1 MADSAITQVAVA
13 EATGRL
19 IPRLYQQEIFQRAV
33 NENVICAMDT
43 GSGKTQIAVML
54 LKHIM
59 SLRPA
64 DSNPKKASVAVFL
77 VASVPLAEQQGDF
90 LESQLPLHVNV
101 RPVFLLLAGAYA
113 DGQKFYGAMGVD
125 YWDRERWAK
134 AFAESD
140 VMVMTAQVFHDLLN
154 HAHWS
159 IDKVLLLV
167 FDEAHHCNKN
177 HVYAQIMRT
186 HYHHCPVSE
195 RPRIFG
201 MTASPIFNIRNPA
214 QSLAQLQETMDAK
227 VLAVKDNVLELALNA
242 PKPQEFVME
251 CPPPS
256 SDYSDYPRPTMW
268 SVVSEFENLLFP
280 DPDDLKDLTSRYK
293 HALNELG
300 PLAADYFVLL
310 FIRRAIE
317 KSTVGSSELGAYF
330 SRASSLAPET
340 GGDSSPVAG
349 QTWSDLDN
357 AYNEHLATIQERARG
372 LDKSQ
377 MMSWLTPKLKILIS
391 ILEANRADD
400 FSALIFVEQ
409 RQVASALAW
418 LLPLVPELR
427 DWVKAAALV
436 GHGDGSRAG
445 FEGSGMAHAAQRS
458 TVRNFRSGSIN
469 LVIATSVAEEGL
481 DFQAC
486 KLVVRLDAP
495 QTMVGYLQS
504 RGRARK
510 HDSAYVVLTDPEGAK
525 RYRGFRGAEP
535 HLRRIYQRISEEEAQ
550 QDGEMDVEEEEDVDN
565 ERYVVKSTGAV
576 VTPSTAIGLLHL
588 WCSQLEVD
596 RFTKPPAPEFHITGK
611 YMCKISAPPC
621 ILNPALSGPIH
632 GPLKKTRDG
641 ARRAA
646 AFLFVQKLHKLEIF
660 DDYLLPFKK
669 RSSKADDLSQRLDG
683 TLRREGELFDTITP
697 WGDVWHS
704 GSPVWMNP
712 ISLDGSPTLVA
723 LVTGNSQP
731 ERELT
736 IHKGDSFVKI
746 KIHRGCLLE
755 FASEEDK
762 LARLEAMQRYSNCAI
777 FWAITARKLPPRST
791 CLIAP
796 LIGPEGLPD
805 YDRMSNLATHAVK
818 LSKEEWLNPEL
829 VGSLVMEAHRLGSTL
844 YEFLGIKTGVDLSS
858 CPISLEDGTK
868 CRENAHETYRSYWE
882 AATGTV
888 KRGLALDIP
897 EGDHWLELVSISKAQ
912 LQSHNGLYGL
922 VKITGS
928 EQPTAKPSQIVTPS
942 HMARIS
948 PIPADIVRIVTHLP
962 NLLGQMTVLF
972 RIDSAKEILRTNG
985 VPLELLL
992 EALTLPSV
1000 QAGFDYQRLETIG
1013 DSVLKVSMCTHLF
1026 IKYQGHHEGQLS
1038 AMKDSVVSNANL
1050 MRVGRQSPLSR
1061 FLITGSMPTRRT
1073 WSPPAS
1079 STISETQDDSGEQ
1092 DDSNE
1097 QKDDS
1102 NEQKENDSKGEFE
1115 KTSFHT
1121 KAQSTLGAT
1130 YLSRGVEAAL
1140 EVGEALGLPLGG
1152 TTPWH
1157 LRREVDV
1164 FARKSEITMLFAPV
1178 EEKLGYKFKNASLVA
1193 EAFTHTA
1200 YDLSQGPSYNRLE
1213 FLGDSLFDLYVV
1225 KFMYLKFP
1233 KMTPGQMSW
1242 ARSRLVNAS
1251 TFGKLAVGLELHKH
1265 ILTSSANLQ
1274 KAVASFAQEVEE
1286 ISLEEILQICW
1297 KIDAPKAISDVF
1309 EAIFGAIYV
1318 DSSFNLELTFEHI
1331 HRVMANIMEYVTPVM
1346 QGDPTS
1352 ELVRWVAS
1360 QGCEAQGSTIFR
1372 SSSSSNSRASTND
1385 TVETTV
1391 HGRTIS
1397 RVTAATSKLARPM
1410 AAEQA
1415 LNILKDETHD
1425 YALSKICSCPR
1436 AKLKRKASDPI
1447 ILERCFRA

>member
-1 MADSAITQVAVA
+1 MAESATAQVAAV

-19 IPRLYQQEIFQRAV
+19 IPRLYQQEIFHRAV

-59 SLRPA
+59 SLRAA
-64 DSNPKKASVAVFL
+64 DSNPKKA
-77 VASVPLAEQQGDF
+77 
-90 LESQLPLHVNV
+90 
-101 RPVFLLLAGAYA
+101 
-113 DGQKFYGAMGVD
+113 AMGVD

-140 VMVMTAQVFHDLLN
+140 IMVMTAQVLHDLLN

-159 IDKVLLLV
+159 IDKVDLSSFPLILLLV
-167 FDEAHHCNKN
+167 FDEAHHCSKN

-186 HYHHCPVSE
+186 HYRHCPISE

-201 MTASPIFNIRNPA
+201 MTASPIFNIRNPV
-214 QSLAQLQETMDAK
+214 QSLAQLQETLDAK
-227 VLAVKDNVLELALNA
+227 VFAVRDNVLELALNA
-242 PKPQEFVME
+242 PKPQEFFIE
-251 CPPPS
+251 CPPP
-256 SDYSDYPRPTMW
+256 DTDYPDYPIPNMW
-268 SVVSEFENLLFP
+268 SVLAGFESLVFP
-280 DPDDLKDLTSRYK
+280 EPDDLKELSSRFKHVLT
-293 HALNELG
+293 ELG

-310 FIRRAIE
+310 FIRRAID
-317 KSTVGSSELGAYF
+317 KNSVSSSDLGAYF
-330 SRASSLAPET
+330 SRESSTVPQT
-340 GGDSSPVAG
+340 NGDSSTTPTR
-349 QTWSDLDN
+349 TWSDLDD
-357 AYNEHLATIQERARG
+357 AYNENLARVNERAKG

-377 MMSWLTPKLKILIS
+377 MLSWFTPKLKFLIS
-391 ILEANRADD
+391 VLEANRTED

-409 RQVASALAW
+409 RQVASTLAW
-418 LLPLVPELR
+418 LLPLVPELQ
-427 DWVKAAALV
+427 DWIKAAPLV

-445 FEGSGMAHAAQRS
+445 FEGSGMAHATQRS
-458 TVRNFRSGSIN
+458 IVREFRSGAKN

-510 HDSAYVVLTDPEGAK
+510 HDSAYVVLTDPAGAK
-525 RYRGFRGAEP
+525 RYRGFREAEP

-550 QDGEMDVEEEEDVDN
+550 QQNVMDVDEEEDTED

-576 VTPSTAIGLLHL
+576 LTPSTAIGLLYL
-588 WCSQLEVD
+588 WCSPLAVD
-596 RFTKPPAPEFHITGK
+596 RFTKPPAPEFHVTGA
-611 YMCKISAPPC
+611 YMCKITAPPS
-621 ILNPALSGPIH
+621 ILNPSLCGPIQ

-646 AFLFVQKLHKLEIF
+646 AFLLVQKLHKLEIF

-669 RSSKADDLSQRLDG
+669 SVSSLDDLSQHVDG
-683 TLRREGELFDTITP
+683 TLRREGELFETITP
-697 WGDVWHS
+697 WGDVWRPDS
-704 GSPVWMNP
+704 SVWMNA
-712 ISLDGSPTLVA
+712 ISLDGSPPLVA
-723 LVTGNSQP
+723 LITEKGQP
-731 ERELT
+731 ERELI
-736 IHKGDSFVKI
+736 IHGEESRVRI
-746 KIHRGCLLE
+746 KIYPGRSLE

-762 LARLEAMQRYSNCAI
+762 LAQLEVMQRYSNCAI
-777 FWAITARKLPPRST
+777 FWAITARPLPPRST
-791 CLIAP
+791 CLVVP
-796 LIGPEGLPD
+796 LTDPEGLPD
-805 YDRMSNLATHAVK
+805 YDKMTNLTTHAVK
-818 LSKEEWLNPEL
+818 LSKEDWSNPEL
-829 VGSLVMEAHRLGSTL
+829 VGSHVMEAHRLGSTA
-844 YEFLGIKTGVDLSS
+844 YKFLGLRSDVNLSS
-858 CPISLEDGTK
+858 SPITLEGDTK
-868 CRENAHETYRSYWE
+868 CREGEHETYQSYWK

-888 KRGLALDIP
+888 KRGVPLDIP
-897 EGDHWLELVSISKAQ
+897 EDDCWLELVSVGKARF
-912 LQSHNGLYGL
+912 QSHNGLYGL
-922 VKITGS
+922 VKVPGS
-928 EQPTAKPSQIVTPS
+928 DQPVAKPFRIVTPS
-942 HMARIS
+942 HMARVS
-948 PIPADIVRIVTHLP
+948 PIPAEIIRICTYLP
-962 NLLGQMTVLF
+962 NILGQLTVLF
-972 RIDSAKEILRTNG
+972 RIDSANDTLRTHG
-985 VPLELLL
+985 VPFELLL

-1013 DSVLKVSMCTHLF
+1013 DSVLKVCMCTHLF

-1050 MRVGRQSPLSR
+1050 MRIGRQSPLSR

-1073 WSPPAS
+1073 WKPPTS
-1079 STISETQDDSGEQ
+1079 STITEPQEDSGEQKDDSGEQ
-1092 DDSNE
+1092 KDDSGE
-1097 QKDDS
+1097 QKDTTDAKGS
-1102 NEQKENDSKGEFE
+1102 EQV
-1115 KTSFHT
+1115 TFHT
-1121 KAQSTLGAT
+1121 KSLADCTESTLGAA
-1130 YLSRGVEAAL
+1130 YLSCGIEAAL
-1140 EVGEALGLPLGG
+1140 EVGQALGLPLGG
-1152 TTPWH
+1152 TTLWH
-1157 LRREVDV
+1157 LRQEVEV
-1164 FARKSEITMLFAPV
+1164 FTRKSEITMLFASV

-1225 KFMYLKFP
+1225 KYMYLKFP

-1274 KAVASFAQEVEE
+1274 KAVASFAQEIEE
-1286 ISLEEILQICW
+1286 VSLEEILKSCW

-1318 DSSFNLELTFEHI
+1318 DSSFNLALTFEYI
-1331 HRVMANIMEYVTPVM
+1331 HQVMAEIMEYVAPDM

-1360 QGCEAQGSTIFR
+1360 QGCEAQGTSIFR
-1372 SSSSSNSRASTND
+1372 SSSSLNSRSASHD
-1385 TVETTV
+1385 TVETNV

-1410 AAEQA
+1410 AAEKA
-1415 LNILKDETHD
+1415 LNILKDENHD

-1436 AKLKRKASDPI
+1436 AKLKRKATEPI
-1447 ILERCFRA
+1447 VVE

>member
-1 MADSAITQVAVA
+1 MADSATAQVAAA

-19 IPRLYQQEIFQRAV
+19 IPRLYQQEIFHRAV

-90 LESQLPLHVNV
+90 LESQLPLRVN
-101 RPVFLLLAGAYA
+101 
-113 DGQKFYGAMGVD
+113 KFYGAMGVD

-134 AFAESD
+134 AFVESD
-140 VMVMTAQVFHDLLN
+140 VMVMTAQVLHDLLN

-159 IDKVLLLV
+159 IDKILLLV

-186 HYHHCPVSE
+186 HYHHCQISE

-201 MTASPIFNIRNPA
+201 MTASPIFNIRSPV

-227 VLAVKDNVLELALNA
+227 VLAVRDNVLELALNA
-242 PKPQEFVME
+242 PKPQEFLME
-251 CPPPS
+251 CPPPNA
-256 SDYSDYPRPTMW
+256 DYPGYPIPNMW
-268 SVVSEFENLLFP
+268 TVLAGFESLIFP
-280 DPDDLKDLTSRYK
+280 DPDDAKELTTRFN
-293 HALNELG
+293 HVLAELG

-310 FIRRAIE
+310 FIRRAID
-317 KSTVGSSELGAYF
+317 KSTVSSAELGAYF
-330 SRASSLAPET
+330 TRESSVVSQT
-340 GGDSSPVAG
+340 DGDSGTASDR
-349 QTWSDLDN
+349 TWSDLDD
-357 AYNEHLATIQERARG
+357 AYNENLARIQERAKN

-377 MMSWLTPKLKILIS
+377 MLSWFTPKLKILIS
-391 ILEANRADD
+391 ILEANRTED
-400 FSALIFVEQ
+400 FSALVFVEQ
-409 RQVASALAW
+409 RQVAATLAW

-445 FEGSGMAHAAQRS
+445 FEGSGMAHASQRS
-458 TVRNFRSGSIN
+458 IVRNFRSGTVN

-486 KLVVRLDAP
+486 KLVLRLEAP

-510 HDSAYVVLTDPEGAK
+510 HDSAYVVLTDLEGGK
-525 RYRGFRGAEP
+525 RYRKFREAEP
-535 HLRRIYQRISEEEAQ
+535 HLRRIYQRIHEEEDQ
-550 QDGEMDVEEEEDVDN
+550 QEGEMDVDEEEDVDD

-588 WCSQLEVD
+588 WCSQQEVD
-596 RFTKPPAPEFHITGK
+596 RFTKPPAPEFQVAGE
-611 YMCKISAPPC
+611 YMCKVSVPPC
-621 ILNPALSGPIH
+621 ILNPSKCGPIQ
-632 GPLKKTRDG
+632 GPLRKTRDG

-646 AFLFVQKLHKLEIF
+646 AFLLVQKLHKLEIF
-660 DDYLLPFKK
+660 DEFLLPFKK
-669 RSSKADDLSQRLDG
+669 SSSRTDDLSQRLDG

-697 WGDVWHS
+697 WGDMWRS
-704 GSPVWMNP
+704 GSSVWLNP
-712 ISLDGSPTLVA
+712 ISLNGSPPLVA
-723 LVTGNSQP
+723 LVTGREQP
-731 ERELT
+731 EHELT
-736 IHKGDSFVKI
+736 IHNRESSIQI
-746 KIHRGCLLE
+746 KIHRGRFLE

-762 LARLEAMQRYSNCAI
+762 LVQLEAMQRYSNCAI
-777 FWAITARKLPPRST
+777 FWAITSRKLPPRST
-791 CLIAP
+791 CLVVP
-796 LIGPEGLPD
+796 LTEPEGLPD
-805 YDRMSNLATHAVK
+805 YDKMTNLAIHAVK
-818 LSKEEWLNPEL
+818 LAKEDWSNPEL
-829 VGSLVMEAHRLGSTL
+829 IGSYVMESHRLGSKA
-844 YEFLGIKTGVDLSS
+844 YKFLGLRSDIGLASS
-858 CPISLEDGTK
+858 PIILEGETK
-868 CRENAHETYRSYWE
+868 CRESDHETYKSYWE

-888 KRGLALDIP
+888 KRGVTLDIP
-897 EGDHWLELVSISKAQ
+897 IDDIWLELGFIEKARF
-912 LQSHNGLYGL
+912 QSHNGLYGL
-922 VKITGS
+922 VKLPDNG
-928 EQPTAKPSQIVTPS
+928 QPVAKPFRIVTPS
-942 HMARIS
+942 HMARVS
-948 PIPADIVRIVTHLP
+948 PIPAEIIRICTHLP
-962 NLLGQMTVLF
+962 NILGQLTVLF
-972 RIDSAKEILRTNG
+972 RVDSANDTLKTHG
-985 VPLELLL
+985 VPFELLL

-1013 DSVLKVSMCTHLF
+1013 DSVLKVCMCTHLF

-1061 FLITGSMPTRRT
+1061 FLITGSMPTHKT
-1073 WSPPAS
+1073 WKPPVS
-1079 STISETQDDSGEQ
+1079 STAPEPQEDADEQKEDSGEKN
-1092 DDSNE
+1092 DEAETKDETE
-1097 QKDDS
+1097 QV
-1102 NEQKENDSKGEFE
+1102 
-1115 KTSFHT
+1115 SFHT
-1121 KAQSTLGAT
+1121 KSLADCTESTLGAT

-1140 EVGEALGLPLGG
+1140 EVGNALGLPLGG
-1152 TTPWH
+1152 TTLWH
-1157 LRREVDV
+1157 LRQEVEV

-1225 KFMYLKFP
+1225 KYMYLKFP

-1274 KAVASFAQEVEE
+1274 RAVASFAQEIEE
-1286 ISLEEILQICW
+1286 VSLEEILQSCW

-1318 DSSFNLELTFEHI
+1318 DSSFNLKLTFEHI
-1331 HRVMANIMEYVTPVM
+1331 DRVMADIMEYVAPDM

-1360 QGCEAQGSTIFR
+1360 QGCEAQGNTIFR
-1372 SSSSSNSRASTND
+1372 SSSSLNSRSASHD
-1385 TVETTV
+1385 TVETSV
-1391 HGRTIS
+1391 HGRVIS
-1397 RVTAATSKLARPM
+1397 RVTAVTSKLARPM
-1410 AAEQA
+1410 AAEKA
-1415 LNILKDETHD
+1415 LKVLKDESHD

-1436 AKLKRKASDPI
+1436 AKLKRKATEEPI
-1447 ILERCFRA
+1447 VVE

>member
-1 MADSAITQVAVA
+1 MAEPATTQVAAA
-13 EATGRL
+13 EAAGRL

-90 LESQLPLHVNV
+90 LESQLPLHVN
-101 RPVFLLLAGAYA
+101 
-113 DGQKFYGAMGVD
+113 KFYGAMGVD

-140 VMVMTAQVFHDLLN
+140 VMVMTAQVLHDLLN

-159 IDKVLLLV
+159 IDKILLLV

-186 HYHHCPVSE
+186 HYYHCQPND

-214 QSLAQLQETMDAK
+214 QSLAQLQETMDSK
-227 VLAVKDNVLELALNA
+227 VLAVRDNILELALNA

-251 CPPPS
+251 CPPSNPV
-256 SDYSDYPRPTMW
+256 YSNYPMPTMW
-268 SVVSEFENLLFP
+268 SVVSEFESLLFP
-280 DPDDLKDLTSRYK
+280 DSDDLKDLTSRFNHVLK
-293 HALNELG
+293 ELG

-310 FIRRAIE
+310 FIRRAID
-317 KSTVGSSELGAYF
+317 KSTVASSELGAYF
-330 SRASSLAPET
+330 SREGSVAPDT
-340 GGDSSPVAG
+340 NDGSSPAPG
-349 QTWSDLDN
+349 RTWSDLDD
-357 AYNEHLATIQERARG
+357 AYSEHLERIQQRAKE
-372 LDKSQ
+372 LDKPR
-377 MMSWLTPKLKILIS
+377 MLSWFTPKLKILIS
-391 ILEANRADD
+391 ILEANRAED

-427 DWVKAAALV
+427 DWVKAAVLV

-458 TVRNFRSGSIN
+458 TVSDFRSGSIN

-510 HDSAYVVLTDPEGAK
+510 HDSAYVVLTDPEGAR

-535 HLRRIYQRISEEEAQ
+535 HLRRIYQRINEEEEQAQ
-550 QDGEMDVEEEEDVDN
+550 KVDEMDVEEEEEVDN

-576 VTPSTAIGLLHL
+576 VTPSTAIGLLYL

-596 RFTKPPAPEFHITGK
+596 RFTKPPAPEFHITGE

-621 ILNPALSGPIH
+621 ILNPALSGPIQ
-632 GPLKKTRDG
+632 GPLRKTRDG

-660 DDYLLPFKK
+660 DEYLLPFKK
-669 RSSKADDLSQRLDG
+669 RSSKTDDLSQHLDG

-697 WGDVWHS
+697 WGDVWQP
-704 GSPVWMNP
+704 GSPVWMNA
-712 ISLDGSPTLVA
+712 ISLDGSPALVA
-723 LVTGNSQP
+723 LITGNNQP
-731 ERELT
+731 EREL
-736 IHKGDSFVKI
+736 IVHKENSFTKI
-746 KIHRGCLLE
+746 KIHPGRLLE
-755 FASEEDK
+755 FTSDEGK
-762 LARLEAMQRYSNCAI
+762 LAQLEAMQRYSNCAI
-777 FWAITARKLPPRST
+777 FWAISARKLPLRFA
-791 CLIAP
+791 CLIVP
-796 LIGPEGLPD
+796 LTDRAGLPD
-805 YDRMSNLATHAVK
+805 YDKMANLTTHAVR
-818 LSKEEWLNPEL
+818 LSKEDWLNPEL
-829 VGSLVMEAHRLGSTL
+829 IGTHVMEAHRLGSTS
-844 YEFLGIKTGVDLSS
+844 YKFLGLRTGVDLSS
-858 CPISLEDGTK
+858 SPITLEDDVK

-882 AATGTV
+882 GATGAV
-888 KRGLALDIP
+888 KRGLPLDIP
-897 EGDHWLELVSISKAQ
+897 EDDQWLDLISIGKAQ
-912 LQSHNGLYGL
+912 FQSHNGLYGL
-922 VKITGS
+922 VKLTGS
-928 EQPTAKPSQIVTPS
+928 DQPIAQPLRIITPS
-942 HMARIS
+942 HMARVS
-948 PIPADIVRIVTHLP
+948 PIPAEIIRVITHLP
-962 NLLGQMTVLF
+962 NILGQLTVLF
-972 RIDSAKEILRTNG
+972 RIDSANEILRTHG

-992 EALTLPSV
+992 EALTLPSL

-1050 MRVGRQSPLSR
+1050 MRIGRQSPLSR
-1061 FLITGSMPTRRT
+1061 FLITGTIPTRKT
-1073 WSPPAS
+1073 WKPPIS
-1079 STISETQDDSGEQ
+1079 STTSELRDESGEQ
-1092 DDSNE
+1092 KNDADDQKDNSGEQNGDSSE
-1097 QKDDS
+1097 QKDDT
-1102 NEQKENDSKGEFE
+1102 NKA
-1115 KTSFHT
+1115 TFHT
-1121 KAQSTLGAT
+1121 KSLADCTESTLGAT

-1157 LRREVDV
+1157 LRQEVDV
-1164 FARKSEITMLFAPV
+1164 FMRKSEITMLFAPV

-1225 KFMYLKFP
+1225 KYMYLKFP

-1274 KAVASFAQEVEE
+1274 KAVASFAQEIEE
-1286 ISLEEILQICW
+1286 VSLEEILQTCW

-1318 DSSFNLELTFEHI
+1318 DSSFNLELTFQHI
-1331 HRVMANIMEYVTPVM
+1331 HRVMADIMEYVSPVM

-1372 SSSSSNSRASTND
+1372 SSSSSTSRSTTHD

-1391 HGRTIS
+1391 HGRAIS

-1436 AKLKRKASDPI
+1436 AKLKRKAAEPTV
-1447 ILERCFRA
+1447 LE

>member
-13 EATGRL
+13 EATGRFARWT
-19 IPRLYQQEIFQRAV
+19 PEV
-33 NENVICAMDT
+33 GN
-43 GSGKTQIAVML
+43 QIAVML

-227 VLAVKDNVLELALNA
+227 
-242 PKPQEFVME
+242 PQEFVME

-300 PLAADYFVLL
+300 PLAADYF
-310 FIRRAIE
+310 AP
-317 KSTVGSSELGAYF
+317 T
-330 SRASSLAPET
+330 SRERVHCPRDWW
-340 GGDSSPVAG
+340 GFKPVAG

-400 FSALIFVEQ
+400 FK
-409 RQVASALAW
+409 
-418 LLPLVPELR
+418 LR

-525 RYRGFRGAEP
+525 RY
-535 HLRRIYQRISEEEAQ
+535 QEAQ

-596 RFTKPPAPEFHITGK
+596 RFTKPPAPEFHITGAQK
-611 YMCKISAPPC
+611 PMTYPNAWT
-621 ILNPALSGPIH
+621 ALFEGRANFSIRLRP
-632 GPLKKTRDG
+632 G
-641 ARRAA
+641 AMYGTLA
-646 AFLFVQKLHKLEIF
+646 L
-660 DDYLLPFKK
+660 
-669 RSSKADDLSQRLDG
+669 RLDEPNIA
-683 TLRREGELFDTITP
+683 RWIPDPCCFSYGEQP
-697 WGDVWHS
+697 ARARAHHS
-704 GSPVWMNP
+704 QG
-712 ISLDGSPTLVA
+712 
-723 LVTGNSQP
+723 
-731 ERELT
+731 RF
-736 IHKGDSFVKI
+736 FVKI

-928 EQPTAKPSQIVTPS
+928 EQPTAKPSQIVTHLIWPEYLQFQ
-942 HMARIS
+942 
-948 PIPADIVRIVTHLP
+948 PIL
-962 NLLGQMTVLF
+962 
-972 RIDSAKEILRTNG
+972 
-985 VPLELLL
+985 
-992 EALTLPSV
+992 
-1000 QAGFDYQRLETIG
+1000 
-1013 DSVLKVSMCTHLF
+1013 
-1026 IKYQGHHEGQLS
+1026 
-1038 AMKDSVVSNANL
+1038 
-1050 MRVGRQSPLSR
+1050 QSPLSR

-1102 NEQKENDSKGEFE
+1102 NEQKENDSKGDRPRGRG
-1115 KTSFHT
+1115 
-1121 KAQSTLGAT
+1121 GARA
-1130 YLSRGVEAAL
+1130 SS
-1140 EVGEALGLPLGG
+1140 GG
-1152 TTPWH
+1152 TPPWH

-1346 QGDPTS
+1346 QGTQLRS
-1352 ELVRWVAS
+1352 WFA
-1360 QGCEAQGSTIFR
+1360 GSR
-1372 SSSSSNSRASTND
+1372 HRAAKPKGARYSASTND

-1415 LNILKDETHD
+1415 LNILTDETHD